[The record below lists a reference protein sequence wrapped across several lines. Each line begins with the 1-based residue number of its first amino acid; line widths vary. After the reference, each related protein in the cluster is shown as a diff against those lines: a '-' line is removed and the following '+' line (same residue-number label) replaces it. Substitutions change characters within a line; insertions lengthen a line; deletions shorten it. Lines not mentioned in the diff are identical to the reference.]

1 MTRIAV
7 MGGSFD
13 PLHLG
18 HLVAAS
24 EAAHRLSLDLVLFS
38 PTGHAWRKPQ
48 PHAAPAEL
56 RFQMVAAAV
65 ADDPRFGVTRVDI
78 DRDGPTYTVDTLTDL
93 RAEWVRSH
101 PEGDVEW
108 FFITGADALADLPH
122 WREPER
128 ILELAHLIGV
138 TRPGTDLSP
147 AALTSSGLPAEAVT
161 LLEIPE
167 VGISSTQIRHRV
179 AAGEPIRYLVPAAV
193 EAIIAEYGLYAP
205 SAP

>member
-13 PLHLG
+13 PIHLG

-24 EAAHRLSLDLVLFS
+24 EVCYRMDLDRVVFS
-38 PTGHAWRKPQ
+38 PTGHAWRKPR
-48 PHAAPAEL
+48 PHVAPAQL
-56 RFQMVAAAV
+56 RYAMTAAAV
-65 ADDPRFGVTRVDI
+65 AGDPRFDVTSVDI

-93 RAEWVRSH
+93 RAEWEQAH
-101 PEGDVEW
+101 PGDSVEW

-138 TRPGTDLSP
+138 TRPGTTLDGSDLP
-147 AALTSSGLPAEAVT
+147 SGAVT
-161 LLEIPE
+161 LVEIPALA
-167 VGISSTQIRHRV
+167 ISSTEVRDRV
-179 AAGEPIRYLVPAAV
+179 AAGAPIRYLVSDSV
-193 EAIIAEYGLYAP
+193 EALIAEHGLY
-205 SAP
+205 SASAD